1 MILHTGSK
9 TMLQLIKLSLPCC
22 KKVTRVRVLWN
33 KEDFGVICAINVVK
47 LVALRISSAY
57 VSIKLLLTS

>member
-1 MILHTGSK
+1 MILHTECK
-9 TMLQLIKLSLPCC
+9 TMLELIKLSLPSR

-33 KEDFGVICAINVVK
+33 KEDFGIVGAINIVK

-57 VSIKLLLTS
+57 VSIKLLLIS